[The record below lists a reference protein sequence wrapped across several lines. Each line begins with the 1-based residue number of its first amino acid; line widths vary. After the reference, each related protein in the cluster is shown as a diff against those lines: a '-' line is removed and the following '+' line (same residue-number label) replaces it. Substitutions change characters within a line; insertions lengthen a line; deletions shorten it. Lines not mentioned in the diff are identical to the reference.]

1 MGRAA
6 SRLMP
11 RAEEIMSGGV
21 PSTSPSS
28 SPPALR
34 VQGLHKSFGKVAA
47 LAGVD
52 LELGRGEWTALLG
65 PNGAGKTTL
74 MRCIAGL
81 IREDSGTVSAFGGGR
96 PTAGD
101 LGFVPQQI
109 ALHETMTAREHL
121 VNYADLLG
129 VERRDRADRVGWA
142 LAFSQLEDRADDQVR
157 YYSGGMQR
165 RLNLAVSILH
175 RPRLLLLDEPT
186 EGVDPQARAAIWRM
200 IEELRSNGATIL
212 HATHLIEEAETLVDS
227 VAIIDH
233 GNLVA
238 RGDTASLAEEH
249 LVSSFELEVRPVDPV
264 GPDFAPPIGAWNGRT
279 IRVPLHGLGDELQVA
294 LTTLEAIP
302 GGIEGVR
309 LHEASLEE
317 VFLALTGQ
325 GLRE

>member
-1 MGRAA
+1 
-6 SRLMP
+6 MP
-11 RAEEIMSGGV
+11 EAVKNIPGGV
-21 PSTSPSS
+21 PLNSPSP
-28 SPPALR
+28 SPSPSAPALR
-34 VQGLHKSFGKVAA
+34 VQGVRKSFGKMTA

-52 LELGRGEWTALLG
+52 LELGSGEWTALLG

-81 IREDSGTVSAFGGGR
+81 LREDSGTISAFGAGR
-96 PTAGD
+96 PEAGD

-109 ALHETMTAREHL
+109 ALHDTMTAREHL
-121 VNYADLLG
+121 VNYSDLLG
-129 VERRDRADRVGWA
+129 VARQDRADRVKWA
-142 LAFSQLEDRADDQVR
+142 LSFSQLEDRADDQVR
-157 YYSGGMQR
+157 HYSGGMQR

-200 IEELRSNGATIL
+200 IEELRANGATIL

-238 RGDTASLAEEH
+238 RGDTASLAKEH
-249 LVSSFELEVRPVDPV
+249 LVTSFELEVRPVAPA
-264 GPDFAPPIGAWNGRT
+264 GPDFTPPIGTWDGRT
-279 IRVPLHGLGDELQVA
+279 IRVPLHGLGDELHTA
-294 LTTLEAIP
+294 LATLEAIP
-302 GGIEGVR
+302 GGVEGVR

-317 VFLALTGQ
+317 VFLALTGRD
-325 GLRE
+325 LRE